1 MADSAK
7 IPDDVDILHYPV
19 GKSKTINGILK
30 LLRRTWKVTLST
42 NGKNEVQSTRENVNI
57 DLKTIKVKI
66 CVNGKERT
74 ANFVGYLDPPTG
86 S

>member
-30 LLRRTWKVTLST
+30 LLRRPWTVTFSP
-42 NGKNEVQSTRENVNI
+42 NGKNEFLSSEESVI
-57 DLKTIKVKI
+57 LDLKLVESAAEAESQSFRA
-66 CVNGKERT
+66 CGDN
-74 ANFVGYLDPPTG
+74 
-86 S
+86 